1 MKKIILSLLA
11 CIAVNQIL
19 AQTGM
24 LNFQQDLSGS
34 TGGGS
39 GVPIDGGL
47 SAMIVGSAAYGYR
60 MMKKR
65 KSNKATNL

>member
-24 LNFQQDLSGS
+24 LNFQQDLSGAP
-34 TGGGS
+34 GGT